1 MGQMLARF
9 SLPTLSASTW
19 RSRFSLWQP
28 SLTVV
33 TEDDARTLVIA
44 RRLQLE
50 SMLFSYAPAQ
60 VVQIIDPSTSSYASA
75 RVVRPFHSPSS
86 PLSDRED

>member
-33 TEDDARTLVIA
+33 TEDDAR
-44 RRLQLE
+44 
-50 SMLFSYAPAQ
+50 
-60 VVQIIDPSTSSYASA
+60 STADSSLP
-75 RVVRPFHSPSS
+75 VFCF
-86 PLSDRED
+86 PLSPRLAWL